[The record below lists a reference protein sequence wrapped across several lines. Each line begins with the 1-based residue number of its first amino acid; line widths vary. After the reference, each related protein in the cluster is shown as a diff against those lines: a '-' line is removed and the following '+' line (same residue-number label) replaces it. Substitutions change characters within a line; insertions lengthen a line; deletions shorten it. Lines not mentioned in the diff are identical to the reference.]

1 MSPFSQH
8 IVRDTQR
15 RQQLCEYRMISW
27 KPSTVENVSF
37 SYSLICQRS
46 STLFRMI
53 FSWTDS
59 QQTLAS
65 LALLCH
71 GYPHISQIERSQCLC
86 LESTPIRPTSA
97 MVFRKVLYLALL
109 CSRIIV
115 PQLHHWF
122 VHSISLPIVMRMTL
136 SCMCRSSG
144 VSSST
149 HTTQCVHIEILIN
162 HLWTFTPRHT
172 A

>member
-1 MSPFSQH
+1 MSPFSQR
-8 IVRDTQR
+8 IVWDTQR

-37 SYSLICQRS
+37 SYSLICHWP

-115 PQLHHWF
+115 PQLHH
-122 VHSISLPIVMRMTL
+122 
-136 SCMCRSSG
+136 
-144 VSSST
+144 
-149 HTTQCVHIEILIN
+149 
-162 HLWTFTPRHT
+162 
-172 A
+172 